1 MTSDPTNK
9 SFRWKG
15 TINRCIW
22 FLDTLYDQV
31 DPITINNV
39 ILPSLTEIAP
49 NSKEYEK
56 GL

>member
-9 SFRWKG
+9 SFRWEG

-22 FLDTLYDQV
+22 FLYTLYDQA
-31 DPITINNV
+31 DPIITNNV

-49 NSKEYEK
+49 NSKENEE